1 MFLRPTQLA
10 LALAAAGLV
19 ALGGCGGGGGG
30 DAVPSPSPTS
40 SSAAPD
46 PAPAPDAPSAVGLS
60 GTVATGAPLAGAALK
75 VVDATGATVCETV
88 VAADGGYAC
97 DLGTAPKAPFVIVA
111 ERDGDRLVS
120 VAAAAAGGTANVTPI
135 THLVAARLASNGD
148 PLSLVEDVR
157 TSPGAVTPAAVDA
170 AVGAVMTALRPLA
183 DAVGANGDPIRTRF
197 AVDGTGHDRLLDT
210 IQVSVRPTGTE
221 SNVEITVR
229 TRPRSEDA
237 PPVSL
242 SFTTRDA
249 AIPALSASTVN
260 PATIGGDN
268 IAALIVDLLSRTEAC
283 YALPRAQRVTDGSN
297 PGSAVAAP
305 QCRGLFVGD
314 DSTTF
319 LSNGMRVGPQG
330 AFKGMFGPGG
340 GVRFDRGTFEFRR
353 ADGDYVISYRWTAP
367 DGSTDNDSIVA
378 RREGSVLKF
387 YGNQYA
393 YDARVRPIA
402 QHRDLVRSPQWSSIA
417 TGYNMW
423 IANVVDGGGQPIFDR
438 AVVTTPRGTQLTF
451 RPTPGLSQLALARPD
466 GSLSGSG
473 VLWLNGRFLDPASP
487 GHPRER
493 ESSMLFANPADW
505 SDDAIRAIPDQ
516 SVWRV
521 EFVHADPSVPN
532 VVQTYRTISR
542 AQTLAET
549 ARTSFAGI
557 TAAARAGLIEA
568 AGDRAGILFEAAGSL
583 AEPNQAD
590 LGSPADPFWSVP
602 AGAVA
607 PTWIGVFGRAPSVGA
622 TLGAR
627 FTDGVT
633 VPSARRHALVR
644 CSSQSLADTH
654 CDPTYQDQ
662 YAQGSM
668 VFALELWGRNA
679 RQVELS
685 KLVGVYRP

>member
-40 SSAAPD
+40 SSAAAD

-229 TRPRSEDA
+229 TRPGTEDA

-314 DSTTF
+314 DPTTF

-644 CSSQSLADTH
+644 CSRQSLADTH

>member
-1 MFLRPTQLA
+1 MSLRPTHLV
-10 LALAAAGLV
+10 LALAAAGLA
-19 ALGGCGGGGGG
+19 ALGGCGGGGGGG

-40 SSAAPD
+40 SSAAP
-46 PAPAPDAPSAVGLS
+46 APAPDALSAVVLS

-88 VAADGGYAC
+88 VGADGGYAC

-111 ERDGDRLVS
+111 ERDDERLVS
-120 VAAAAAGGTANVTPI
+120 VAAAREGGTANVTPI
-135 THLVAARLASNGD
+135 THLVAARLASDGD
-148 PLSLVEDVR
+148 PLRLVEDVR

-229 TRPRSEDA
+229 TRPGTEDA

-283 YALPRAQRVTDGSN
+283 YALPRAQRVTNGAN
-297 PGSAVAAP
+297 PGSTVAAP

-314 DSTTF
+314 DPATF
-319 LSNGMRVGPQG
+319 LANGARVGPQG
-330 AFKGMFGPGG
+330 AFKGMFGPGV

-353 ADGDYVISYRWTAP
+353 ADGDYVISYRWTAT
-367 DGSTDNDSIVA
+367 DGSTDNESLVA
-378 RREGSVLKF
+378 RREGAVLKF
-387 YGNQYA
+387 IGNQYV

-423 IANVVDGGGQPIFDR
+423 IANVVDGDGQPIFDR

-521 EFVHADPSVPN
+521 EFFHADPSVPN

-549 ARTSFAGI
+549 ARTSFASI

-590 LGSPADPFWSVP
+590 LGSPTDPFWSVP

-607 PTWIGVFGRAPSVGA
+607 PTWIGVFGRAPSIGA

-627 FTDGVT
+627 FTDGTT
-633 VPSARRHALVR
+633 VPSARRDALVR
-644 CSSQSLADTH
+644 CSRQSLADTH
-654 CDPTYQDQ
+654 CDPTYPDQ
-662 YAQGSM
+662 YAQGTTL
-668 VFALELWGRNA
+668 FAFELWGRNA

>member
-1 MFLRPTQLA
+1 MSPRPRQLV
-10 LALAAAGLV
+10 LALAAAGLA

-40 SSAAPD
+40 SSAAP
-46 PAPAPDAPSAVGLS
+46 APDAPSAVVLS
-60 GTVATGAPLAGAALK
+60 GTVATGAPFAGAALK

-88 VAADGGYAC
+88 VGADGGYAC
-97 DLGTAPKAPFVIVA
+97 DLGTAPKVPLAIVA
-111 ERDGDRLVS
+111 ERDGERLVG
-120 VAAAAAGGTANVTPI
+120 VAAEIAGGTANVTPI

-157 TSPGAVTPAAVDA
+157 TSPDMVTPAAVDA

-229 TRPRSEDA
+229 TRPGAEDA

-249 AIPALSASTVN
+249 AIPALSATTVN

-268 IAALIVDLLSRTEAC
+268 IAALIVDLLARTEAC
-283 YALPRAQRVTDGSN
+283 YALPRAQRVTNGAN
-297 PGSAVAAP
+297 PGSTVAAP

-314 DSTTF
+314 DPATF
-319 LSNGMRVGPQG
+319 LSNGARVGPQG
-330 AFKGMFGPGG
+330 AFKGMFGSGV
-340 GVRFDRGTFEFRR
+340 GVRFERGTFDFRR
-353 ADGDYVISYRWTAP
+353 AGGDYVISYRWSAT
-367 DGSTDNDSIVA
+367 DGSTDNESLVA
-378 RREGSVLKF
+378 RREGAVLKF
-387 YGNQYA
+387 IGNQYA

-402 QHRDLVRSPQWSSIA
+402 QHRDLIRAPQWSSIA

-423 IANVVDGGGQPIFDR
+423 IANVVDGAGSPIFER

-473 VLWLNGRFLDPASP
+473 VLWLNGRFLDPAAP
-487 GHPRER
+487 GHPRDR

-505 SDDAIRAIPDQ
+505 SDEAIRAIPDQ

-521 EFVHADPSVPN
+521 EFFHADPSVPN

-549 ARTSFAGI
+549 ARTPFAAI
-557 TAAARAGLIEA
+557 TASARAGLIEA
-568 AGDRAGILFEAAGSL
+568 AGDRAGILVEAPGSL

-607 PTWIGVFGRAPSVGA
+607 PTWVGVFGRAPSVGA
-622 TLGAR
+622 TPGAR
-627 FTDGVT
+627 FTDGTT
-633 VPSARRHALVR
+633 VPSAWRHALVR
-644 CSSQSLADTH
+644 CSRQSLADTH
-654 CDPTYQDQ
+654 CDPTHQDQ
-662 YAQGSM
+662 FAQGTM
-668 VFALELWGRNA
+668 LTALELWGRSA

>member
-1 MFLRPTQLA
+1 
-10 LALAAAGLV
+10 
-19 ALGGCGGGGGG
+19 
-30 DAVPSPSPTS
+30 
-40 SSAAPD
+40 
-46 PAPAPDAPSAVGLS
+46 
-60 GTVATGAPLAGAALK
+60 
-75 VVDATGATVCETV
+75 
-88 VAADGGYAC
+88 
-97 DLGTAPKAPFVIVA
+97 
-111 ERDGDRLVS
+111 
-120 VAAAAAGGTANVTPI
+120 
-135 THLVAARLASNGD
+135 
-148 PLSLVEDVR
+148 
-157 TSPGAVTPAAVDA
+157 
-170 AVGAVMTALRPLA
+170 
-183 DAVGANGDPIRTRF
+183 
-197 AVDGTGHDRLLDT
+197 
-210 IQVSVRPTGTE
+210 
-221 SNVEITVR
+221 
-229 TRPRSEDA
+229 
-237 PPVSL
+237 
-242 SFTTRDA
+242 
-249 AIPALSASTVN
+249 
-260 PATIGGDN
+260 
-268 IAALIVDLLSRTEAC
+268 
-283 YALPRAQRVTDGSN
+283 
-297 PGSAVAAP
+297 
-305 QCRGLFVGD
+305 
-314 DSTTF
+314 
-319 LSNGMRVGPQG
+319 
-330 AFKGMFGPGG
+330 
-340 GVRFDRGTFEFRR
+340 VRFDRGTFEFRR

-644 CSSQSLADTH
+644 CSRQSLADTH